1 MTSAYY
7 FYTAFYSRILSS
19 LCILSTVYKGFGYEV
34 VCTIHKHA
42 GFECVDTVFS
52 NKNILRMRCRCP
64 QDTADTLQ
72 ASLERQ
78 KLKFYFFPEKRLYFL
93 MFITA
98 VCFLFL
104 LKLRWPKTKVSMILK
119 CFHSVRRILIL
130 AVSPNEQLK
139 TTCHCPRYVYNSKA
153 QFKS

>member
-7 FYTAFYSRILSS
+7 FYTAFYSRILSC

-42 GFECVDTVFS
+42 GFECVDTVSS

-64 QDTADTLQ
+64 QESEDTLQ
-72 ASLERQ
+72 VSLERQ
-78 KLKFYFFPEKRLYFL
+78 KLKFYFFPEKRLYSL

-104 LKLRWPKTKVSMILK
+104 LKLRWSKPTGIYDFKMF
-119 CFHSVRRILIL
+119 CFRQTYLNPSCF
-130 AVSPNEQLK
+130 A
-139 TTCHCPRYVYNSKA
+139 
-153 QFKS
+153 